1 MTEKTVTKTP
11 AMKLNKK
18 PAAAKAN
25 TTPEAEVASL
35 GKVAAPAAAEKAE
48 TSEATTIGSEDQIVQ
63 IAHEVENIKE
73 DKAFKLIPSL
83 LEDIDRNQFK
93 IGGLLSKIN
102 AEGWY
107 QDKGFETFKA
117 FVEATYGMKYRKA
130 MYLIEIYNSLVEAGI
145 PWDKVKHLGWTKL
158 VEIIKHLTLE
168 NVDEWLLAVEGLTT
182 EQIKELVAQKTKG
195 TSAKGETNAVKDVK
209 DITSMTFK
217 LHKDQK
223 ETVREALDKCKHE
236 TGTEHDNVALEHICL
251 NFLGGESKLAAAPSL
266 KELMQGKSAEEVL
279 EAFGEIFPD
288 VTLEAT
294 LPE

>member
-1 MTEKTVTKTP
+1 MTEKTTTKSP
-11 AMKLNKK
+11 SMKLNKK
-18 PAAAKAN
+18 AATKPAAVAAA
-25 TTPEAEVASL
+25 PEAEVQSL
-35 GKVAAPAAAEKAE
+35 APAAPVAEVEQVAD
-48 TSEATTIGSEDQIVQ
+48 DQIAL
-63 IAHEVENIKE
+63 ISTEVENVKE
-73 DKAFKLIPSL
+73 DKAFKMIPVL

-117 FVEATYGMKYRKA
+117 FVEASYGMKYRKA
-130 MYLIEIYNSLVEAGI
+130 MYLIDIYNSLVEAGI

-168 NVDEWLLAVEGLTT
+168 NVDEILLSIDGMTT
-182 EQIKELVAQKTKG
+182 DQIKAFIVQKTKG
-195 TSAKGETNAVKDVK
+195 TASKGEVNAAKNVK

-236 TGTEHDNVALEHICL
+236 TGTEHDNVALENICL
-251 NFLGGESKLAAAPSL
+251 NFLGGESKVVAVTLAD
-266 KELMQGKSAEEVL
+266 LMKGKSAEEVL
-279 EAFGEIFPD
+279 GIFGEVFPD
-288 VTLEAT
+288 VEVSAT